1 VCGGETLNWLTDLWL
16 VSGLVPIAVTVVG
29 CIGAIWLLSGRPRW
43 FTHRAIPIAAA
54 VTGASIGALYVVVEK
69 WWRPFPNVM
78 PTTVYLWIAAGIG
91 GLALLFPRIRSS
103 SGWRARAVTVAAAV
117 VVVLAAAVQINS
129 FYGQFPTVGAA
140 LGLPEHDR
148 IDFAAVPGP
157 TLATIAGHPLDS
169 VWAPTHG
176 QQPDGR
182 VTRAAIRG
190 VRSGFSARAAQIYL
204 PPAYFADPRPLLP
217 VLVLLTG
224 EPGDPSDWLIG
235 GKLSA
240 TMDAFAARHAG
251 LAPVVVV
258 ADADGA
264 RWHNPMCMDSRLG
277 NVATYLAVDVP
288 EWTKA
293 HLQVDP
299 DPQAWAIGGLSSG
312 GTCAL
317 QIEANYPQTYPT
329 FLDFS
334 GATEPSLG
342 DHRRSVQAA
351 FGGDESAF
359 RRVNPTELLRTHR
372 YPNSAGIFVVGS
384 RDKEYKADQEA
395 MYHAAKRAGMD
406 VSYAEYPGG
415 HSWLVWSAALR
426 GEIGW
431 LARRLGLIG

>member
-1 VCGGETLNWLTDLWL
+1 VCRGETLDWLTDLSL
-16 VSGLVPIAVTVVG
+16 ISGPVPVAVTVVG
-29 CIGAIWLLSGRPRW
+29 CIGAIWLLLGRRRW

-54 VTGASIGALYVVVEK
+54 VTVASIGALYVVVEK

-78 PTTVYLWIAAGIG
+78 STTVYLWIAAGIG
-91 GLALLFPRIRSS
+91 GLALVFPRIRSS
-103 SGWRARAVTVAAAV
+103 SGWGARVLTVAAAV
-117 VVVLAAAVQINS
+117 AVVLAAAVRINL
-129 FYGQFPTVGAA
+129 FYGQFPTLGAA
-140 LGLPEHDR
+140 LGIPESDR
-148 IDFAAVPGP
+148 IDFAAVPVP
-157 TLATIAGHPLDS
+157 TPATIAGHPLDS
-169 VWAPTHG
+169 VWVPTHG
-176 QQPDGR
+176 QRPDGR
-182 VTRAAIRG
+182 VTRAPIPG
-190 VRSGFSARAAQIYL
+190 LRSGFGARAAQIYL

-224 EPGDPSDWLIG
+224 EPGDPSDWLTA

-264 RWHNPMCMDSRLG
+264 RWRNPLCMNSRLG

-299 DPQAWAIGGLSSG
+299 DPRAWAIGGLSSG

-317 QIEANYPQTYPT
+317 QMDTNYPEIYPT
-329 FLDFS
+329 FLDLS
-334 GATEPSLG
+334 GAAEPSLG
-342 DHRRSVQAA
+342 DHRRSVQTA
-351 FGGDESAF
+351 FGGDEAAF
-359 RRVNPTELLRTHR
+359 RRVTPTDLLHTRR

-384 RDKEYKADQEA
+384 RDKEYKADQQA
-395 MYHAAKRAGMD
+395 MYDAAKRAGMD
-406 VSYAEYPGG
+406 VSYAEYPGD
-415 HSWLVWSAALR
+415 HSWFVWAAALR
-426 GEIGW
+426 GEIDW